1 MAKIIDITD
10 KLNFEEKP
18 IVKIKDTELTVNN
31 DAMDILKVTAI
42 FEEENIRSSDILAM
56 FELLF
61 DEENREKLKAL
72 RLRMKDFA
80 SVIMNTARAAI
91 NNYEDEPQGETPT
104 PATT

>member
-72 RLRMKDFA
+72 RLSMKDFA

-91 NNYEDEPQGETPT
+91 NNYEDEPQGEAPT